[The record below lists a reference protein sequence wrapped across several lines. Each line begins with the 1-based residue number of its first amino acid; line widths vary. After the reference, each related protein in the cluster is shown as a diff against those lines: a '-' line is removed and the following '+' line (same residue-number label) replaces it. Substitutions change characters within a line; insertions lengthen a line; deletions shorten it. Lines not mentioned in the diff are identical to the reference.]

1 MNKES
6 LSSDKIESIAE
17 RFVTESSLIMNY
29 ESRSYEEQN
38 ENLNVLENIVWPSS
52 TIKNRS
58 HNQYEF
64 DYDKTNNIQMDQ
76 LKLRRLQNRIDIEKF
91 YDGKFKAKLEKLPLK
106 TITSFK
112 RNFSQKTIS
121 NNTIYL
127 YENQTSKCVN

>member
-1 MNKES
+1 MK
-6 LSSDKIESIAE
+6 
-17 RFVTESSLIMNY
+17 Y
-29 ESRSYEEQN
+29 ESRPCKKQN
-38 ENLNVLENIVWPSS
+38 KNLNVLENIVWPSS

-76 LKLRRLQNRIDIEKF
+76 LKLRRLQNKIDIEKL
-91 YDGKFKAKLEKLPLK
+91 YDGKCKAKLEKLPLK

-121 NNTIYL
+121 NDTIYL
-127 YENQTSKCVN
+127 YENRTSKCVIN